1 MPSSVVR
8 YITVIVPVH
17 PNDLVYSVKQWY
29 TRVLYNAYLPF
40 YYSYILD
47 THVFPCYNNSYSEIF
62 RLFKESNVDISVSNR
77 MNTKSSISGGAV
89 LSKWGPRSG
98 YFWLSCAKYMKG
110 THNYDDQKAISVILS
125 RSRKRV
131 TFKKLSSNY
140 FYASNGITSYGAFKG
155 ASKCYRSSVVLTGP
169 IHWVHGSPSECPLM
183 NGQNNELAYTNRVY
197 FRCGRCKCAKKGPLV
212 ATSANQLK
220 SFAYPNIP
228 PRLMWEKNPSHDS
241 TSLFWSYYVC
251 LIYVI

>member
-1 MPSSVVR
+1 
-8 YITVIVPVH
+8 
-17 PNDLVYSVKQWY
+17 
-29 TRVLYNAYLPF
+29 
-40 YYSYILD
+40 
-47 THVFPCYNNSYSEIF
+47 
-62 RLFKESNVDISVSNR
+62 

-98 YFWLSCAKYMKG
+98 YFWLSCAKFMKG
-110 THNYDDQKAISVILS
+110 THNYDDQKAISVVLS
-125 RSRKRV
+125 RSRKQV

-169 IHWVHGSPSECPLM
+169 IRWVHGSPTECQLM
-183 NGQNNELAYTNRVY
+183 NGENNELAYTNRVY

-220 SFAYPNIP
+220 SYVGKPRIP
-228 PRLMWEKNPSHDS
+228 QLLWRKDKYRNSDS
-241 TSLFWSYYVC
+241 LYWY
-251 LIYVI
+251 

>member
-1 MPSSVVR
+1 
-8 YITVIVPVH
+8 
-17 PNDLVYSVKQWY
+17 
-29 TRVLYNAYLPF
+29 
-40 YYSYILD
+40 
-47 THVFPCYNNSYSEIF
+47 
-62 RLFKESNVDISVSNR
+62 

-98 YFWLSCAKYMKG
+98 NFWLSCADNMLQSS
-110 THNYDDQKAISVILS
+110 NYDDQRAIQVVMA
-125 RSRKRV
+125 RSLFTNFTYRQ
-131 TFKKLSSNY
+131 LSSNW
-140 FYASNGITSYGAFKG
+140 FYASHGITDKGEFLG

-169 IHWVHGSPSECPLM
+169 IRWVHGSPTECPLM
-183 NGQNNELAYTNRVY
+183 NGENNELAYTNRVY

>member
-17 PNDLVYSVKQWY
+17 PNDLIHRKNQWY

-62 RLFKESNVDISVSNR
+62 RLFKESNVDISISNR
-77 MNTKSSISGGAV
+77 INRGGAVSGAAV

-98 YFWLSCAKYMKG
+98 NFWVACAKHMLR
-110 THNYDDQKAISVILS
+110 TRRYDDQRAFQEVMARL
-125 RSRKRV
+125 RNTLTYRQ
-131 TFKKLSSNY
+131 LSSNW
-140 FYASNGITSYGAFKG
+140 FYASHGITEKG
-155 ASKCYRSSVVLTGP
+155 IFSGPGRCYRSSIVITGP
-169 IHWVHGSPSECPLM
+169 IRWIHGSPTECPLM
-183 NGQNNELAYTNRVY
+183 NGKNNELAYKYRAY
-197 FRCGRCKCAKKGPLV
+197 FICRKCECAKKGPLV

>member
-62 RLFKESNVDISVSNR
+62 RLFKESNVDISISNR
-77 MNTKSSISGGAV
+77 INRGGAVSGAAV

-98 YFWLSCAKYMKG
+98 NFWIACSEQMLKSG
-110 THNYDDQKAISVILS
+110 NYDDQRTFRIVMARLRNTLS
-125 RSRKRV
+125 YRQ
-131 TFKKLSSNY
+131 LSSNW
-140 FYASNGITSYGAFKG
+140 FYASHGITDKGVFYGSG
-155 ASKCYRSSVVLTGP
+155 RCYRSSIVITGP
-169 IHWVHGSPSECPLM
+169 IRWIHGSPTECPLM
-183 NGQNNELAYTNRVY
+183 NGKNNELAYKYRAY
-197 FRCGRCKCAKKGPLV
+197 FICGKCRCNKKGPLV

-220 SFAYPNIP
+220 SFAYPNKP
-228 PRLMWEKNPSHDS
+228 PSLLWNKDNYRNSDS
-241 TSLFWSYYVC
+241 LYWY
-251 LIYVI
+251 